1 MHLRMEFNSGV
12 GPTCF
17 LFYSHLLLQ
26 EIESQGSHVMVMFVI
41 TRLRIRVLVAVATLV
56 SVWRGIGV

>member
-17 LFYSHLLLQ
+17 LFYSYLPLQ